1 MEGWGVVVQ
10 PYGDEAGDHD
20 LILAVAD
27 AMETDPEIKAAIA
40 GNAPVNFLPV
50 HPA

>member
-1 MEGWGVVVQ
+1 MVVY

-27 AMETDPEIKAAIA
+27 AMETDPEVKAAIA
-40 GNAPVNFLPV
+40 GNAPVNFV
-50 HPA
+50 TVQHA